1 MKTNYLALSLLAFAL
16 PLTTATANDASQ
28 RTAEISTTLTVMGVV
43 PPSCSVGLDTSH
55 PMARPI
61 DQLDLHRSQPQIIAE
76 VNLVCNGGQESVRV
90 MYQSQNGGLMNSTG
104 HIIDY
109 EKMISGVSGSGL
121 ASQGAWIVSQDP
133 GPRRHLLRL
142 RPLANSVP
150 LEGRYNDVI
159 QVSVLTD

>member
-1 MKTNYLALSLLAFAL
+1 MKINYLALSMLALAL
-16 PLTTATANDASQ
+16 PLSIATANDVKPKA
-28 RTAEISTTLTVMGVV
+28 AEVSKMLTIRGVV
-43 PPSCSVGLDTSH
+43 SPMCSVGLDTSH

-61 DQLDLHRSQPQIIAE
+61 EQLDLHRSQPQIIAE
-76 VNLVCNGGQESVRV
+76 VSLVCNGGQESVRV
-90 MYQSQNGGLMNSTG
+90 IYQSQNGGLMNSSG

-109 EKMISGVSGSGL
+109 EKMVSGVMGSGL
-121 ASQGAWIVSQDP
+121 ASQGPWIVSQAP

-159 QVSVLTD
+159 QVSVLAD

>member
-1 MKTNYLALSLLAFAL
+1 MKTNYLALSLLAVAL
-16 PLTTATANDASQ
+16 PFTAAANDASQ
-28 RTAEISTTLTVMGVV
+28 RAGETSTTLTVMGVV
-43 PPSCSVGLDTSH
+43 PASCSVGLDTSH

-90 MYQSQNGGLMNSTG
+90 MYQSQNGGLMNSSG

-109 EKMISGVSGSGL
+109 EKMISGVLGSGL
-121 ASQGAWIVSQDP
+121 ASQGPWIVSQDP

>member
-1 MKTNYLALSLLAFAL
+1 MKIYYLALSMLALICA
-16 PLTTATANDASQ
+16 TSATTANDSQQKTAQAS
-28 RTAEISTTLTVMGVV
+28 ATLTVMGVV
-43 PPSCSVGLDTSH
+43 PTSCSVGLDTSH

-61 DQLDLHRSQPQIIAE
+61 DQLDLHRAQPQIIAE
-76 VNLVCNGGQESVRV
+76 VNLVCNGGQDSVRV
-90 MYQSQNGGLMNSTG
+90 MYESQNGGLMNNSG

-121 ASQGAWIVSQDP
+121 ASQGSWIVSQEP

-142 RPLANSVP
+142 RPLANSAP